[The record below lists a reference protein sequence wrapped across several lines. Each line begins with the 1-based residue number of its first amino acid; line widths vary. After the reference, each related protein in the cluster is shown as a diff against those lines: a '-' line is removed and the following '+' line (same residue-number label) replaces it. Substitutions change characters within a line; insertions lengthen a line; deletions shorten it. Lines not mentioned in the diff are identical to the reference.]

1 MLWPLF
7 AYMCFLFVSSFNQI
21 FTDIHTYFLSLS
33 LLSHRTSPACAC
45 LRLLYPSDASV
56 IPAVPSG
63 SAQATVQAVAW
74 RWAELLLRKVPLR
87 TT

>member
-7 AYMCFLFVSSFNQI
+7 AYMCFLFVSSFNQT
-21 FTDIHTYFLSLS
+21 FTDIHTHFFSVS
-33 LLSHRTSPACAC
+33 SHRTSPACAC
-45 LRLLYPSDASV
+45 LCLLYPSDASV
-56 IPAVPSG
+56 IPTVPSG